1 MRAGDEVYVVADTRH
16 LSRTMAAFGHEEK
29 EARRVIIIGGG
40 NIGLNLA
47 HAVEK
52 NQPQVNLKV
61 IEVDK
66 RRAEEVAQS
75 LQRTWVINGNA
86 YDPATLEE
94 AHAAATGT
102 VTEGS
107 QHSDWHRRAHLPC
120 TRSNRHRPAPP

>member
-75 LQRTWVINGNA
+75 LQRTVVIQGNA
-86 YDPATLEE
+86 LDTEPLEE
-94 AHAAATGT
+94 ANPAAPNPVIAVSNADEVNSLTSHT
-102 VTEGS
+102 PKT
-107 QHSDWHRRAHLPC
+107 HRA
-120 TRSNRHRPAPP
+120 

>member
-1 MRAGDEVYVVADTRH
+1 MRISDWSSDVCSSD
-16 LSRTMAAFGHEEK
+16 LK

-75 LQRTWVINGNA
+75 LQRTVVIHGNA
-86 YDPATLEE
+86 LDTEILEE
-94 AHAAATGT
+94 ANAAATAT
-102 VTEGS
+102 VIDRKS
-107 QHSDWHRRAHLPC
+107 
-120 TRSNRHRPAPP
+120 TRLNSSH